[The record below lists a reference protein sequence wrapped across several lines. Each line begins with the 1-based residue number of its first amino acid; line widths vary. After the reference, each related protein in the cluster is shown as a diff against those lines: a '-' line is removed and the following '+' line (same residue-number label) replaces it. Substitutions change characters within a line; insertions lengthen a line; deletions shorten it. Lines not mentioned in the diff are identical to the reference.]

1 MRLRSL
7 MFAVFLVSAAAGK
20 ARASGCPATPV
31 AEEGGSHWCY
41 SAGARGNVHLWTPA
55 GYDPATAVTIVYV
68 HGHDIDASPRGQA
81 HYLDGAWSAHRLAAQ
96 FAASGIGALFVA
108 VEGPLN
114 DRQKVKW
121 DSLDALLRSIRADG
135 GVKPPGRVVAVAHS
149 AGIFTVKRFL
159 GDARLAHVIVLD
171 AAYQDA
177 PKRLASWYRGSK
189 DRRLTLVGAQSV
201 GWKTARLVRALGC
214 RKELDENAARCASLI
229 DTGLGHMAVVTA
241 GGILPLT
248 LARIR
253 R

>member
-1 MRLRSL
+1 
-7 MFAVFLVSAAAGK
+7 
-20 ARASGCPATPV
+20 
-31 AEEGGSHWCY
+31 
-41 SAGARGNVHLWTPA
+41 
-55 GYDPATAVTIVYV
+55 
-68 HGHDIDASPRGQA
+68 
-81 HYLDGAWSAHRLAAQ
+81 
-96 FAASGIGALFVA
+96 
-108 VEGPLN
+108 
-114 DRQKVKW
+114 VKW